1 MYTAADLQIIAREL
15 ARTGGNRA
23 RAAQNLRRERAR
35 FSTLSYKT
43 ITSIAKRVSFAP
55 ILQEQSQYVRDA
67 DHSAALEVETLRSRQ
82 LQAGQ
87 DEPKVLARQLLSTV
101 LLSSQDLRQKPED
114 LEENERLVHATLPLL
129 KFLSGR

>member
-1 MYTAADLQIIAREL
+1 MYTPADLQIIAREL

-43 ITSIAKRVSFAP
+43 ITRIAKRVSFAP
-55 ILQEQSQYVRDA
+55 ILQEQSKFVHDA
-67 DHSAALEVETLRSRQ
+67 DQSAALEVETLRSRQ

-87 DEPKVLARQLLSTV
+87 DEPRVLARQLLSTV

-114 LEENERLVHATLPLL
+114 REENERLVRASLPLL